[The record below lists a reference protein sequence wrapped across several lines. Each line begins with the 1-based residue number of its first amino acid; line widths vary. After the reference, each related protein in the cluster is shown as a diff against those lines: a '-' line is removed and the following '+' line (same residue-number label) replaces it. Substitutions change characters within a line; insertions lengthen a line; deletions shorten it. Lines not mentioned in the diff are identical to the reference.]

1 MDELQKEIES
11 LFKIVKI
18 HVLDKFK
25 VDVLNIDE
33 LKLRSRK
40 RAIVF
45 FRKTMMVILTE
56 KYSNNY
62 TQAEISKIFNL
73 DRTSLIHHV
82 KIHNNEYNR
91 YSDYKN
97 EYDKIISDFEEIL
110 NIREEF
116 IAQ

>member
-1 MDELQKEIES
+1 MNVLHEEAES

-25 VDVLNIDE
+25 VDVLNINE
-33 LKLRSRK
+33 LKSRSRK
-40 RAIVF
+40 RAFVF
-45 FRKTMMVILTE
+45 FRKTMMVILS
-56 KYSNNY
+56 KKFSHNY
-62 TQAEISKIFNL
+62 TQAEISNIFDL

-82 KIHNNEYNR
+82 KIHNNEYTR

-116 IAQ
+116 IA